1 LTRLSSESIRDIPT
15 SLEVLD
21 RDLLYRTGYTL
32 LGLAARTAVKS
43 SIDVESEI
51 RNYTA
56 AVVPVSSGAGVI
68 PGFAESVRAILSHI
82 GLKAFITPPDIA
94 GIGEAV
100 ERRADLFF
108 AADDHR
114 FLAFNLTGSLVVDN
128 ARATAAGFVQALAAA
143 IEIASGDL
151 TGRVLADRDVL
162 VLGLGAVGKHA
173 AMELQRLGAQVWVY
187 DSDAAKVT
195 VFADS
200 SKRVMT
206 VPDIETGLRKIDYIF
221 DATPAAGIIDE
232 NMIRSTTIISC
243 PGVPHGL
250 TGAALSRIGS
260 RFIHDNLPLG
270 VATMAVQCLF

>member
-1 LTRLSSESIRDIPT
+1 LSSESIRDIPT

-21 RDLLYRTGYTL
+21 RDLLYRTGHTL
-32 LGLAARTAVKS
+32 LGLAARTTVKS
-43 SIDVESEI
+43 IADVEREI
-51 RNYTA
+51 KNHAA

-68 PGFAESVRAILSHI
+68 PGFAESVRAILLHI

-94 GIGEAV
+94 GIGEAF
-100 ERRADLFF
+100 ESRADLFF

-114 FLAFNLTGSLVVDN
+114 FLAFNLTSSLVVDN

-143 IEIASGDL
+143 IEVASGDL

-173 AMELQRLGAQVWVY
+173 AMELQRLGARVWVY
-187 DSDAAKVT
+187 DSDAAKVAA
-195 VFADS
+195 FSDS
-200 SKRVMT
+200 NKRVMA
-206 VPDIETGLRKIDYIF
+206 VPDIETGLRKINYVF

-250 TGAALSRIGS
+250 TEAALGRIGV
-260 RFIHDNLPLG
+260 RFIHDNLALG

>member
-1 LTRLSSESIRDIPT
+1 MTRLSSESVRDIPK
-15 SLEVLD
+15 SLEALD
-21 RDLLYRTGYTL
+21 RDLLYRTGHTL
-32 LGLAARTAVKS
+32 LGLAARTAATS
-43 SIDVESEI
+43 SAGVERKI
-51 RNYTA
+51 KNYTA

-82 GLKAFITPPDIA
+82 GLQAFITPPDIA
-94 GIGEAV
+94 GIGEAF

-114 FLAFNLTGSLVVDN
+114 FLAFNPAGSLVVDN

-143 IEIASGDL
+143 IEIASGDPA
-151 TGRVLADRDVL
+151 GRVLADRDVL
-162 VLGLGAVGKHA
+162 VLGLGPVGKHA
-173 AMELQRLGAQVWVY
+173 ARELQRLGAQVWVY
-187 DSDAAKVT
+187 DSDAAKAAA
-195 VFADS
+195 FADS
-200 SKRVMT
+200 NRKVMA

-250 TGAALSRIGS
+250 TGAALGRIGS

-270 VATMAVQCLF
+270 AATMAVQCLF